1 MKRRGRLSSK
11 KEISKVLFQR
21 TSNLPIVGIVPPPPL
36 PFENKLAQMSK
47 RVDAQDGVGNK
58 PPNDFATQLCGK
70 EKVIT
75 INIIKENYSISKQF

>member
-1 MKRRGRLSSK
+1 M
-11 KEISKVLFQR
+11 
-21 TSNLPIVGIVPPPPL
+21 GIVPPPPL
-36 PFENKLAQMSK
+36 HFENKLAQMSK

-75 INIIKENYSISKQF
+75 IDLIKEDYSIFKQF